1 MEQYSFSN
9 DNIDLACEEAG
20 KFLASAGVERREALR
35 IKLIFEEVL
44 LKYQTKFGEKA
55 TFKARCVK
63 RFPSIKIEIIV
74 AGESCDPLDKEGEED
89 DVIRGL
95 LAGIGLAPTWNYKN
109 GKNHIVF
116 IPKKKPLSDTVK
128 MVVASGLAVIAGIIL
143 NLMPDGI
150 RAGTNDYVLTPI
162 TNAFMGLMSAV
173 SGPLIFLSVLS
184 SICSMGNME
193 TLGKIG
199 IKTIKVIL
207 LYMTVI
213 AVLMTVLGSLFYHV
227 ELGGVGA
234 SSFAQILDLIYD
246 IIPTNLFEPFVTG
259 NALQLIFISIMVGL
273 AMLVLSSRVNG
284 VFQLVEQF
292 SSIVQTIMS
301 GLSSLLPVLI
311 FVLFTGMISSGNLAV
326 FLGSWKMIAMIVL
339 LTVGYYL
346 INILRIAVTEKISPA
361 LLLRKAWPT
370 FIICLTTASS
380 AAAFGTNTR
389 DANQEFGIDKKLVE
403 FATPIGQV
411 LFMPGCIAMLLG
423 VELGFAE
430 SYGIPITLPWL
441 IIGLITN
448 LLLSFAMPPV
458 PGGSMMCLT
467 IAFAQLGIPMEVMG
481 IALAVDT
488 ITDFPVTACN
498 VSGWQLTMINVADSL
513 DMLDKETLH
522 KKREITI
529 GDF

>member
-1 MEQYSFSN
+1 
-9 DNIDLACEEAG
+9 
-20 KFLASAGVERREALR
+20 
-35 IKLIFEEVL
+35 
-44 LKYQTKFGEKA
+44 
-55 TFKARCVK
+55 
-63 RFPSIKIEIIV
+63 
-74 AGESCDPLDKEGEED
+74 
-89 DVIRGL
+89 
-95 LAGIGLAPTWNYKN
+95 
-109 GKNHIVF
+109 
-116 IPKKKPLSDTVK
+116 
-128 MVVASGLAVIAGIIL
+128 
-143 NLMPDGI
+143 
-150 RAGTNDYVLTPI
+150 
-162 TNAFMGLMSAV
+162 MGLMSAV

-234 SSFAQILDLIYD
+234 SSFAQVLDLIYD

-311 FVLFTGMISSGNLAV
+311 FVLFAGMISSGNLAV

-339 LTVGYYL
+339 LTVGYYV

-411 LFMPGCIAMLLG
+411 LFMPGCIAMFLG

-488 ITDFPVTACN
+488 ITDFPVTVCN
-498 VSGWQLTMINVADSL
+498 VSGWQLTMIDVADSL